1 MFVLAKISF
10 PHDNVTYWSSGSV
23 VKLPWTYKF
32 PKAQIFRV
40 DIAFFKSGSS
50 TCVTLAEG
58 AFGANATSKDPS
70 KFTIEGQATLVFK
83 NANLGHNGT
92 YVLSV
97 TPKDGAGQ
105 PIKSEVKVVILG
117 EKRLLILFSVDIS
130 IKYKITVS
138 IIKLLV
144 HILYRDT
151 V

>member
-10 PHDNVTYWSSGSV
+10 PLDNVTYWSSGSV

-58 AFGANATSKDPS
+58 AFGSNSTSKDPS

-97 TPKDGAGQ
+97 TLKGGAGQ